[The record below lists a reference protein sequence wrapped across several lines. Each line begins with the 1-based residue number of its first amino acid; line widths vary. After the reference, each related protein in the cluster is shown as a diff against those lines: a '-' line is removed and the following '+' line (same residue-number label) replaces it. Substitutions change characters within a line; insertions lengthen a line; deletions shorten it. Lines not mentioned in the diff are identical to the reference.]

1 MSFKSYLQVESPSST
16 HSSLAVLYRHIL
28 DIIKKKTKASV
39 RKVIK
44 LLDFRYSELRE
55 LKFFQGKLILVYTE
69 CIQSNKNS
77 LVGGSTG
84 QEQAL

>member
-1 MSFKSYLQVESPSST
+1 M
-16 HSSLAVLYRHIL
+16 
-28 DIIKKKTKASV
+28 

-84 QEQAL
+84 QEQALWRKNDDEARSCRPDLPRPA